1 MRILSGDPGK
11 VNFALTVINFEK
23 KKLDIIGTRMFGSPI
38 QDLTGDLGAVTKKF
52 LDEITAIDKKYGP
65 FDAMCFERFQSRGLG
80 GNTIEA
86 ISIMIGV
93 MAFYC
98 HKKKIPFFAITAS
111 QWKNAFN
118 RECEPKLKDLY
129 DEFKLTSKKSK
140 KAIHEFDSMLIGVYT
155 FYKMNNLKPF
165 AGIQKTIYKLID
177 RFLNSPKLLEFKT

>member
-11 VNFALTVINFEK
+11 VNFALTVLDVEGK
-23 KKLDIIGTRMFGSPI
+23 RLDIMGTRMFGSPI
-38 QDLTGDLGAVTKKF
+38 QNLTGDLGAVTSKF
-52 LDEITAIDKKYGP
+52 LKEIAAIDKQYGP

-93 MAFYC
+93 MALYC
-98 HKKKIPFFAITAS
+98 MKKKIPFFAITAS

-118 RECEPKLKDLY
+118 RECDPKLKELY

-140 KAIHEFDSMLIGVYT
+140 KAIHEFDSMLIGIYT
-155 FYKMNNLKPF
+155 FYQMNDIKPF
-165 AGIQKTIYKLID
+165 AGIQKMIYPIID
-177 RFLNSPKLLEFKT
+177 RFLNSPEL

>member
-11 VNFALTVINFEK
+11 VNFALTVLDVK
-23 KKLDIIGTRMFGSPI
+23 GKRLDIMGTRMFGSPI
-38 QDLTGDLGAVTKKF
+38 QNLTGDLGSVTKKF
-52 LDEITAIDKKYGP
+52 IDEIAKIDKQYGP

-118 RECEPKLKDLY
+118 RHADLKGLY
-129 DEFKLTSKKSK
+129 KEFNLTSKKSK
-140 KAIHEFDSMLIGVYT
+140 KAIHEFDSMLIGIYT
-155 FYKMNNLKPF
+155 FYKLNELTPF
-165 AGIQKTIYKLID
+165 AGIQKMIYPIID
-177 RFLNSPKLLEFKT
+177 RFLNSPKL